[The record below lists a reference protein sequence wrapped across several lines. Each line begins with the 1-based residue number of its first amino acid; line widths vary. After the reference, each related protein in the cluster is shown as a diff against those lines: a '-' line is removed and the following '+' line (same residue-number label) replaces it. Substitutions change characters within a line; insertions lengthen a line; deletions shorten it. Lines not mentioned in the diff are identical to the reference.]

1 MNIQAKVF
9 LRKILR
15 KMKSSPIKTRP
26 PLYTIGINLFQII
39 EVEKIQERKPYSC
52 FLFVEYSKETLLGD
66 SRRQQ
71 GDSKMGVAVTTE
83 TLYQSVVD
91 ARGDRGDSKIHK
103 L

>member
-1 MNIQAKVF
+1 LKRLNYLWDFVV
-9 LRKILR
+9 
-15 KMKSSPIKTRP
+15 
-26 PLYTIGINLFQII
+26 LYI